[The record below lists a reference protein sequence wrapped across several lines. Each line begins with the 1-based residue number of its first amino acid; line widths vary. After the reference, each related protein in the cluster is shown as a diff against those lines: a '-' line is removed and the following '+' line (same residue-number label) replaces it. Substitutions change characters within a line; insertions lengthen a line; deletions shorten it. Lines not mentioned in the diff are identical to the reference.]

1 MMLKAL
7 IVDDEAPARSELRY
21 LLENYPEIRVTGE
34 AASAEEA
41 FELLKDV
48 NYDLIFLDIQM
59 PGLSGLEFAEQ
70 LKKYSRQPDII
81 FITAYDEHA
90 VKAFELQ
97 AIDYILKPF
106 DKDRLEK
113 AIENAQERIQK
124 NKPIRQFARVISK
137 IPLKK
142 EGKTILLPI
151 SDIYYIDTSSDI
163 TRIHTFNQSYIC
175 HLSLKDIEARLADLS
190 FFRSHKSFIVNL
202 NKVDE
207 IIPLY
212 GGNYLLRLRDQ
223 NKSEVPVSRR
233 RARDLKEII
242 GM

>member
-1 MMLKAL
+1 MLKAL

-21 LLENYPEIRVTGE
+21 LLQEQSDVKVIGE

-41 FELLKDV
+41 MALLKSV

-59 PGLSGLEFAEQ
+59 PGISGLELAEL
-70 LKKYSRQPDII
+70 LKKYPHQPGII
-81 FITAYDEHA
+81 FTTAYDEHA
-90 VKAFELQ
+90 VKAFEVQ
-97 AIDYILKPF
+97 ALDYILKPF
-106 DKDRLEK
+106 KKDRLEK
-113 AIENAQERIQK
+113 AIELAQNRVQEG
-124 NKPIRQFARVISK
+124 KPLKQFAQVISK

-142 EGKTILLPI
+142 DGKTILLPL
-151 SDIYYIDTSSDI
+151 SDIYYINTNRDI

-175 HLSLKDIEARLADLS
+175 QLSLKEIEARLTKLS

-202 NKVDE
+202 DKVDE

-212 GGNYLLRLRDQ
+212 GGNYILRLRDQ
-223 NKSEVPVSRR
+223 DKAEIPVSRR
-233 RARDLKEII
+233 RARILKDLL